1 MQSLA
6 SYPISRSTVPVEAPE
21 RTVLYVEDHVVN
33 VLLMQALFAKRPAV
47 RLEVASTAELGLR
60 AAADHTPDLLLLDLR
75 LPDCHGS
82 ELLQRM
88 RALPGLANVPA
99 IAVTAEERF
108 ELHGTSFME
117 VWMKPLDIT
126 RTLQRLDEVLASKAP
141 EPVCAPEPAAAPAV
155 TVHRDWTP
163 SDKRARA
170 AARAWTVTQSLPGHA
185 LGGSGLRSLQAQED
199 DAERWQI

>member
-1 MQSLA
+1 MKWQIFPTPKQGDLAYSPGRAHPSQKTRRHGRCGHTDCYSFCSCPESGGPVQSLA

-60 AAADHTPDLLLLDLR
+60 AAADHRPDLLLLDLR

-88 RALPGLANVPA
+88 RALPG
-99 IAVTAEERF
+99 
-108 ELHGTSFME
+108 
-117 VWMKPLDIT
+117 
-126 RTLQRLDEVLASKAP
+126 
-141 EPVCAPEPAAAPAV
+141 
-155 TVHRDWTP
+155 
-163 SDKRARA
+163 
-170 AARAWTVTQSLPGHA
+170 
-185 LGGSGLRSLQAQED
+185 
-199 DAERWQI
+199 